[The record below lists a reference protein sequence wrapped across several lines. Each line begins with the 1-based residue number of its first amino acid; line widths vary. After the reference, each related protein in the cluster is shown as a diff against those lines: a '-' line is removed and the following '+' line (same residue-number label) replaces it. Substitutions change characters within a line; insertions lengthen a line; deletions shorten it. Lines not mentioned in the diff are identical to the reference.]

1 MNFEHRILMKLTL
14 INTSGYTHDKNKACI
29 SRQLISYHIV
39 MLPEEWLSKQKVS
52 LYQTTPKDPFMDGLP
67 L

>member
-1 MNFEHRILMKLTL
+1 MKLTL

-39 MLPEEWLSKQKVS
+39 MLPEEWLSKQTVS
-52 LYQTTPKDPFMDGLP
+52 LYQTTPKDPLMDGLS